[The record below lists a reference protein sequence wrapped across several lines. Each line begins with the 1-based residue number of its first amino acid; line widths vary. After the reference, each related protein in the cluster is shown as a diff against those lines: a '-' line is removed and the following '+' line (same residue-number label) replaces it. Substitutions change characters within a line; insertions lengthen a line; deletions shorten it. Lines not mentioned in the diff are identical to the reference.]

1 MAGGVH
7 TFWKTEMKK
16 QKQRIILKAKTTC
29 MDATFNKNIIT
40 QTYQCQCLQYV
51 RTVKLILHRVLHIAH
66 FDN

>member
-16 QKQRIILKAKTTC
+16 KQRIILKAKTTC
-29 MDATFNKNIIT
+29 MNATFNKNIIT